1 MINVCQYV
9 QLECIQIIKYVLNAH
24 LIVRNVNQLQ
34 NVQNVYLVIIYKM
47 NNVKKV
53 VRLERLI
60 EKI

>member
-9 QLECIQIIKYVLNAH
+9 QLECTQIIKYVLNAH